1 MKNALSNHKSQAF
14 YISFLFFLPLAFLLF
29 NSTNFFK
36 IEFRSEDSFTL
47 AMKQFTQNQPTQT
60 PPIPTNSEPI
70 QHHKPKPIKQPI
82 KKTKKAAEN
91 QVKPIQAI
99 NPIQKSTPS
108 IAQTPTTHNQALK
121 NSDAK
126 PTQLTYGKD
135 NHPALEKIQ
144 KAIMEQ
150 ARKNYP
156 RQARKMRMQG
166 VVEVEFL
173 WKENKSL
180 AELKIIQNS
189 GHNLLDK
196 SALESIRKAS
206 AFFPY
211 YQSDLRIVLPIVYN
225 LKA

>member
-1 MKNALSNHKSQAF
+1 MKNALSSHKLQAF
-14 YISFLFFLPLAFLLF
+14 YITFLFFLPLAFLLF
-29 NSTNFFK
+29 NSAHFFK
-36 IEFRSEDSFTL
+36 IEFKSEDSFTL
-47 AMKQFTQNQPTQT
+47 AMKHFIQSQASQT
-60 PPIPTNSEPI
+60 PPIPTSFEPI
-70 QHHKPKPIKQPI
+70 QQHKPKPVKQPVKKI
-82 KKTKKAAEN
+82 KKIAEK
-91 QVKPIQAI
+91 QIKPIQTIKPVQKNTAPLTQTYTTQSQSLQ
-99 NPIQKSTPS
+99 NPDT
-108 IAQTPTTHNQALK
+108 
-121 NSDAK
+121 K

-156 RQARKMRMQG
+156 RQARRMRMQG

-180 AELKIIQNS
+180 AELKIIQSS

-225 LKA
+225 LKG